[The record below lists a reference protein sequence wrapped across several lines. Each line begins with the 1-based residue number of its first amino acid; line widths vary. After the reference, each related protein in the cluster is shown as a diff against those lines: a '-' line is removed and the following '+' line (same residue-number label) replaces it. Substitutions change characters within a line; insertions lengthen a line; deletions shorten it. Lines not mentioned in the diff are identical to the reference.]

1 MRVSGAVSD
10 VSGEP
15 KGLDASVMGDV
26 YTSFGDLAMILFG
39 ALLVWAL
46 LRATRFAID
55 VVPLA
60 PTRRE
65 QLRRAHPLLSG
76 ASAVFYML
84 LAAAFFFDKYPTH
97 FPIAVAVILGVSI
110 AASWFAL
117 RDVVSGIFLK
127 AGRVCRVG
135 DYVRIGDVQGRVE
148 RMGQRVLVV
157 ETARGEE
164 AIIPYSR
171 VARAE
176 LLRTPV
182 SERGTLHV
190 FELTLPAAPPVA
202 ETKRLIRE
210 SALACH
216 WSAIA
221 REPEIAVL
229 DADRFEVTIFALDP
243 DHVRDV
249 EASVRRAVGASRSS
263 KAQPTGAGGASTGGA
278 ASGSR

>member
-1 MRVSGAVSD
+1 MRVSGAVAAES
-10 VSGEP
+10 EP

-26 YTSFGDLAMILFG
+26 YTSFGDLAMILLG
-39 ALLVWAL
+39 ALLVWGL
-46 LRATRFAID
+46 LRAARFAID

-60 PTRRE
+60 PPRRE

-76 ASAVFYML
+76 AAAVFYL
-84 LAAAFFFDKYPTH
+84 LLSAAFFFDKYPAH

-135 DYVRIGDVQGRVE
+135 DYVRIGEVQGRVE

-176 LLRTPV
+176 LLRT
-182 SERGTLHV
+182 R
-190 FELTLPAAPPVA
+190 
-202 ETKRLIRE
+202 
-210 SALACH
+210 SAGPC
-216 WSAIA
+216 
-221 REPEIAVL
+221 
-229 DADRFEVTIFALDP
+229 T
-243 DHVRDV
+243 
-249 EASVRRAVGASRSS
+249 SS
-263 KAQPTGAGGASTGGA
+263 S
-278 ASGSR
+278 